1 MDIKLVNGTTLLA
14 GELRDEAIS
23 IEDGYISQKN
33 CIEVDLTGY
42 YLLPGIIDLHGD
54 AFEKHIAP
62 RPSARF
68 DTELALN
75 AIDKDLAANGITTGW
90 MALNWSWE
98 GGRRSP
104 EAAFRFAEAL
114 TNYNERSNT
123 DIRIQIR
130 CVTHTTDTYRKL
142 IDFLKT
148 YGVNYVVFNDHLKD
162 ALEYAETNIDQLN
175 AWAINS
181 GTNLDSHLK
190 AISLANSQK
199 HDVAEYLIRLSKF
212 FDKENIRYGS
222 HDDSDAIT
230 RKKFSFLGAKIC
242 EFPTSI
248 EAAKMA
254 KKLNEPVLM
263 GAPNVVRGGSQS
275 GNVAA
280 LELIE
285 AGLCTALVSDYYY
298 PSLKQSAFKLFDD
311 GIISLADAW
320 ILISKNPAKIMG
332 LDGLGELNIGNRADL
347 VIVNKLNFEVEATI
361 CRGKIAFASGSV
373 AERIFGKLSR
383 TEIVSA
389 A

>member
-1 MDIKLVNGTTLLA
+1 MDIKLVNGTTLLE

-130 CVTHTTDTYRKL
+130 CETHTTDTYRKL

-148 YGVNYVVFNDHLKD
+148 YGVNYVIFNDHLKD

-181 GTNLDSHLK
+181 GTNLETHLE
-190 AISLANSQK
+190 AISAANLQRN
-199 HDVAEYLIRLSKF
+199 DFAEYLIRLSKF
-212 FDKENIRYGS
+212 FDAQNIRYGS

-242 EFPTSI
+242 EFPTSF

-254 KKLNEPVLM
+254 KKLNEPVIM

-275 GNVAA
+275 GNIAA
-280 LELIE
+280 IELIE
-285 AGLCTALVSDYYY
+285 ADLCTALVSDYYY
-298 PSLKQSAFKLFDD
+298 PSLKQSAFKLYKE
-311 GIISLADAW
+311 GVTSLAHSW
-320 ILISKNPAKIMG
+320 SLISKNPAAIMG
-332 LDGLGELNIGNRADL
+332 LNGMGELKIGNRADL
-347 VIVNKLNFEVEATI
+347 VIINKLNYEVEATI
-361 CRGKIAFASGSV
+361 CRGKIAFASGNV
-373 AERIFGKLSR
+373 AERIFERLSSR
-383 TEIVSA
+383 EIFSA